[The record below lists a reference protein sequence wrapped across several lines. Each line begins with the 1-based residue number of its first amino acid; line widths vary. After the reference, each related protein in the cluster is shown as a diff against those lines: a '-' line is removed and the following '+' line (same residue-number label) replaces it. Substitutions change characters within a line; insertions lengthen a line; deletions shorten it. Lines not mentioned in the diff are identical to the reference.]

1 MFSKIVFDI
10 LDEFLCAYDRDEMF
24 MVSESVQNERLNV
37 CKGCE
42 YYDAEHSGCKECGCY
57 LPTKI
62 KDPFNRCP
70 IDKWIS
76 NDEKWLKEDYDK
88 LIERLVKFNPEY
100 LEEIKKYEQC

>member
-42 YYDAEHSGCKECGCY
+42 YYDAEHSGCKECGCFMMNKTA
-57 LPTKI
+57 LRAAK
-62 KDPFNRCP
+62 CP
-70 IDKWIS
+70 LKKW
-76 NDEKWLKEDYDK
+76 
-88 LIERLVKFNPEY
+88 
-100 LEEIKKYEQC
+100 